1 MRTMISMALLAA
13 LGASTGCAERAAPVD
28 PAAPVAPAQTDPIA
42 APDPVVP
49 PGDTGGS
56 LRVDAPA
63 AGAISFRGFGPAG
76 FGASEEE
83 LRMAWGGELGSEF
96 PPEEPNGCH
105 YLIPQP
111 VGADGYRTA
120 FMLEG
125 GKLVRIDVRR
135 DDVAAPGGGK
145 VGMSKA
151 QIEGLYPGRVEERP
165 HHYSDGLYLRI
176 TDAAGGPGVLV
187 FETDAKGDAARVDE
201 WRVGLPPQVDYV
213 EGCS

>member
-1 MRTMISMALLAA
+1 MRTVICVALLAA
-13 LGASTGCAERAAPVD
+13 LAASTGCAERAAPVD
-28 PAAPVAPAQTDPIA
+28 PAAPEVAAPSDPPA
-42 APDPVVP
+42 APDPAVA

-63 AGAISFRGFGPAG
+63 PGTITFQGFGPAA
-76 FGASEEE
+76 FGGSEEDV
-83 LRMAWGGELGSEF
+83 RMAWGGDLGNEF

-111 VGADGYRTA
+111 VGAGGYRTA

-125 GKLVRIDVRR
+125 GKFVRIDVRR

-145 VGMSKA
+145 VGMTKA

-165 HHYSDGLYLRI
+165 HKYSDGLYLRI

-187 FETDAKGDAARVDE
+187 FETDAKGDAAKVDE